1 MKVISFNQPQFL
13 HYTDEKDRAERIV
26 NILSNKE
33 VLTLYDSNNSLL
45 SSKAIFNYIQGEQDV
60 YFVAED
66 YNDNCFGCYVSKTP
80 SYIGIGIT
88 DQYHYIFS
96 CSLESDEINT
106 FDYRIF
112 TTSFYIPLGS
122 SIIFNSPFAFSVDN
136 QLNCSFSKDINV
148 IYMKEH
154 NSYCDVSKYF
164 PYVENPKS
172 IQLKRIRFFTSHTII
187 SDDVKN
193 MNEYK

>member
-26 NILSNKE
+26 NILSNKD

-45 SSKAIFNYIQGEQDV
+45 TSTTIFNYIQRERDV

-66 YNDNCFGCYVSKTP
+66 YNDNCFGCYVSKAP

-88 DQYHYIFS
+88 DQHHYIFS
-96 CSLESDEINT
+96 CS
-106 FDYRIF
+106 
-112 TTSFYIPLGS
+112 
-122 SIIFNSPFAFSVDN
+122 SIIFSSPFAFVVDN

-164 PYVENPKS
+164 PYVEPPKS
-172 IQLKRIRFFTSHTII
+172 IPLKRIRFFTSHTII
-187 SDDVKN
+187 SDDVK
-193 MNEYK
+193 K

>member
-1 MKVISFNQPQFL
+1 MKVISFNQPQYL

-45 SSKAIFNYIQGEQDV
+45 TSKTIFNYIQRERDV

-66 YNDNCFGCYVSKTP
+66 DNDNCFGCYISKAP
-80 SYIGIGIT
+80 SYMGIGIT
-88 DQYHYIFS
+88 DQHHYIFS

-106 FDYRIF
+106 FDYRILTTSVYITLDF
-112 TTSFYIPLGS
+112 TT
-122 SIIFNSPFAFSVDN
+122 IFNCPSAFSVDD

-148 IYMKEH
+148 IYMKEP

-164 PYVENPKS
+164 PCVENQNS
-172 IQLKRIRFFTSHTII
+172 ITLKRIRFFTSNTII
-187 SDDVKN
+187 SDN
-193 MNEYK
+193 L